1 MAEKRVLGLDYG
13 ARTVGVAVS
22 DPLRCTAQPVET
34 VTRERETKLRKT
46 LARISE
52 LAETYQASEAVVG
65 LPLRLDGTEGERCE
79 KTKAFAE
86 ALRDRLTCPVHLWDE
101 RLTTVEADRVMRA
114 GGLDRE
120 ERESRSDTLAAVLI
134 LQSWLDAHPL

>member
-46 LARISE
+46 LARIQE